1 MSNHNGNGVPVLEL
15 GDPSGPLGNGRVRRR
30 QRVIVLHC
38 FSRIGLAVLN
48 GLAGEYELVGG
59 MLDRPGLWGFR
70 YERYLRSGRLS
81 DVFRYPAPEKDFA
94 GFERALVDACRRF
107 DADAVFPTSTGL
119 AIALSKLKGT
129 LPPDVRTK
137 FVIEDWEKLSWFADK
152 WRTYEL
158 ATELGIPTPRTIL
171 PVDGNM
177 EGVEE
182 LGLPIVAKP
191 RLGEAAHGIQV
202 FHDLES
208 VARFVENPP
217 LIGVGAGEGDDYP
230 YILQEYV
237 PGEIHDG
244 GTCASAGRPVTLYS
258 QHRTVTVFEFG
269 GPSLVVQ
276 LTDEPEIRE
285 YAARLLARLQW
296 NGVIVFEFIKRPDG
310 TYAFLEGNPRVGAAV
325 QCVIEGGMN
334 VCRQAVEIIALG
346 REPAPTLDY
355 PVGMA
360 CKWYCPT
367 AVKMCFRE
375 PRTRESVRTRAGGM
389 FGRYRPGP
397 TVTNLRLDSVRHL
410 AGIVADGM
418 AMKYGRPKA
427 AAKSA
432 PAPAAVV
439 REDPALTR
447 AEP

>member
-1 MSNHNGNGVPVLEL
+1 MSSQNGHGLPGPDHTRRNGS
-15 GDPSGPLGNGRVRRR
+15 SGRRP
-30 QRVIVLHC
+30 RVIVLHC

-48 GLAGEYELVGG
+48 GLAGEYDLVGG

-70 YERYLRSGRLS
+70 YERYLRSRRLT

-94 GFERALVDACRRF
+94 GFEQALLDACRRY

-119 AIALSKLKGT
+119 AIALSKLKAT

-171 PVDGNM
+171 PVDGNL
-177 EGVEE
+177 EGIEE

-202 FHDLES
+202 FHDLDS
-208 VARFVENPP
+208 VAQFVESPP

-244 GTCASAGRPVTLYS
+244 GTCASSGRPVTLYS
-258 QHRTVTVFEFG
+258 QHRTVTIFEFG

-285 YAARLLARLQW
+285 HAARLLARLGW

-334 VCRQAVEIIALG
+334 VCRQAVEIIAFG
-346 REPAPTLDY
+346 NEPAATLDY

-367 AVKMCFRE
+367 AVKMCFRA
-375 PRTRESVRTRAGGM
+375 PRTLESVRTRARGM
-389 FGRYRPGP
+389 FGRYKPGP

-418 AMKYGRPKA
+418 AMKHGRPKPALSAVPAPPTA
-427 AAKSA
+427 AA
-432 PAPAAVV
+432 
-439 REDPALTR
+439 REDVVLTR
-447 AEP
+447 AER

>member
-1 MSNHNGNGVPVLEL
+1 VSEPGPQTVGARDVSRNGTRPR
-15 GDPSGPLGNGRVRRR
+15 PL
-30 QRVIVLHC
+30 RVIVLHC

-48 GLAGEYELVGG
+48 GLDREYELIGG
-59 MLDRPGLWGFR
+59 MLDRPGLWGFP
-70 YERYLRSGRLS
+70 YERYLRSGRLH
-81 DVFRYPAPEKDFA
+81 DVFRYPAPEKDLA
-94 GFERALVDACRRF
+94 GFQEALLDACRRY

-119 AIALSKLKGT
+119 AIALSQMKGS
-129 LPPDVRTK
+129 LPPDLETA

-171 PVDGNM
+171 PVGGSM
-177 EGVEE
+177 EGVKD

-208 VARFVENPP
+208 VARFIENPP
-217 LIGVGAGEGDDYP
+217 HIGVGSGDEYP

-244 GTCASAGRPVTLYS
+244 GTCAAAGRPTSLYS
-258 QHRTVTVFEFG
+258 QHRTVTIFEFG

-276 LTDEPEIRE
+276 LTEEPEIRE

-334 VCRQAVEIIALG
+334 VCQQAVEIIALG
-346 REPAPTLDY
+346 RDPVPTLDY

-375 PRTRESVRTRAGGM
+375 PRTRESVLTRARGM

-397 TVTNLRLDSVRHL
+397 TVTNLRLGSMRHL
-410 AGIVADGM
+410 AGIVVDGM

-427 AAKSA
+427 AVSAA
-432 PAPAAVV
+432 PAPPAGDATPAPEQV
-439 REDPALTR
+439 ALTR
-447 AEP
+447 AER